1 MPKSAENCSNSQLS
15 EEHGSKMGHNSHSS
29 VIRVYTLLL
38 VLLELPAPAF
48 SYLMC
53 EGLSSEKSN
62 LNWNRFDQSGLEL
75 EDDATSSKTVSLFP
89 ILSAFLNNADRRV
102 PSKKAEDAG
111 YQMNAGKERERKNEY
126 GGTGNRRSPAM
137 PPTNELCRMLKMRC
151 Y

>member
-1 MPKSAENCSNSQLS
+1 MS
-15 EEHGSKMGHNSHSS
+15 EIYIYISISYS
-29 VIRVYTLLL
+29 
-38 VLLELPAPAF
+38 
-48 SYLMC
+48 SYL
-53 EGLSSEKSN
+53 LSFFFHLKNVPIIHPFSFERIHCTRYLFLNHQRLFSEKSN

-111 YQMNAGKERERKNEY
+111 YQMNDGKERERKNEY
-126 GGTGNRRSPAM
+126 EGTGNRRSPAM